1 MHFNHRPFMFKHIL
15 LPTDGSDAS
24 QRALEKGAA
33 LAKALGAEVT
43 LMSAIE
49 PYPVGMMGGAYRA
62 QDNPMHQAARD
73 AATHWL
79 NAAQAQIEKYDIK
92 VGRHISEST
101 SVYQGILEAAKASGA
116 DLIVMGSHGA
126 GALERLLVG
135 SQTQRVLA
143 HTTLP
148 VLILQ

>member
-1 MHFNHRPFMFKHIL
+1 MFKHIL

-24 QRALEKGAA
+24 QRALVKGAT
-33 LAKALGAEVT
+33 LAQALGAEIT

-49 PYPVGMMGGAYRA
+49 RYPVGMMGGTYRA

-73 AATHWL
+73 AASHWL
-79 NAAQAQIEKYDIK
+79 NAAKALIEKYDLK
-92 VGRHISEST
+92 VGQHISESP
-101 SVYQGILEAAKASGA
+101 SIYQGILDAATASGA

-143 HTTLP
+143 HTTIP
-148 VLILQ
+148 VLVLQ